1 MKYVIIFYWWP
12 ISVAGGFPFG
22 QIPISSRISEVEYAI
37 SNGAAEIDIVIDR
50 GLALSGDFMK
60 LYNDLRAIK
69 SVCINGNVTLK
80 TILSVSELGSYQ
92 MVYKVAMVAMMA
104 GSDFIKTS
112 TG

>member
-1 MKYVIIFYWWP
+1 M
-12 ISVAGGFPFG
+12 
-22 QIPISSRISEVEYAI
+22 SSRISEVEYAI
-37 SNGAAEIDIVIDR
+37 SHGVAEIDIVIDR
-50 GLALSGDFMK
+50 GLALSGDFMR

-69 SVCINGNVTLK
+69 CVCINGNVTLK

-92 MVYKVAMVAMMA
+92 MVYNVAMVAMMA